1 MNGKKICTL
10 IIGVTLIAGSIVVG
24 VLNSTKDSTV
34 VKSNVNTSKQNV
46 FVREVDGS
54 TYNEHTLNIMGYE
67 PFDYAQ
73 AMSFILSQAKLS
85 SHGID
90 GMNFNGITLEEH
102 IINLNNVCYLEDVNP
117 NIMLAQQMLETGY
130 YGYVGS
136 VVTPSDYNFA
146 GIGAIDSGNGCN
158 GFKDNYEGQLAQAQ
172 HLKAYASTEDLNTEL
187 VDPRFEFVERGK
199 ATTVAGLSKA
209 WASNEN
215 YGEHITKLY
224 TDMLNHEVDE
234 DLVRQYK
241 DKIY

>member
-1 MNGKKICTL
+1 MNRKKILTL
-10 IIGVTLIAGSIVVG
+10 VCGIIMITGAIVVG
-24 VLNSTKDSTV
+24 VLKTTKDSIVVKTNINSTKQD
-34 VKSNVNTSKQNV
+34 V
-46 FVREVDGS
+46 FVREIDGS
-54 TYNEHTLNIMGYE
+54 TYNADTLNIMGYE

-73 AMSFILSQAKLS
+73 AISFILSNAKIS

-102 IINLNNVCYLEDVNP
+102 IVNLNNVCYLEDVNP
-117 NIMLAQQMLETGY
+117 NIMLAQQMLETGF

-158 GFKDNYEGQLAQAQ
+158 AFKTNYEGQLAQAQ

-187 VDPRFEFVERGK
+187 VDPRFKYVERGK

-224 TDMLNHEVDE
+224 SNMLNHEVDE
-234 DLVRQYK
+234 ALVKEYRN
-241 DKIY
+241 KIY